1 MTFTFQFVESI
12 KQLQEFSNVM
22 DTKFTRME
30 IKMKE
35 VNEKLGNQAVS
46 AEGCKDEGQLLK
58 TTLEDTFHL

>member
-22 DTKFTRME
+22 DTKLTRME
-30 IKMKE
+30 IKME

>member
-1 MTFTFQFVESI
+1 
-12 KQLQEFSNVM
+12 M
-22 DTKFTRME
+22 DTKLTRME
-30 IKMKE
+30 IKME

>member
-1 MTFTFQFVESI
+1 
-12 KQLQEFSNVM
+12 M
-22 DTKFTRME
+22 DTKLTRME

-35 VNEKLGNQAVS
+35 LNEKLGNQAVL